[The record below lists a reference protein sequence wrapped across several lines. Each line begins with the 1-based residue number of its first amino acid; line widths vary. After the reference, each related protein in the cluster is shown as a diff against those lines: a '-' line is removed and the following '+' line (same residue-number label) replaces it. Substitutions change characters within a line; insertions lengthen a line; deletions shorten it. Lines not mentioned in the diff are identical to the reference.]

1 MVKFE
6 CQGNVKTH
14 GAFRII

>member
-1 MVKFE
+1 MVKLE